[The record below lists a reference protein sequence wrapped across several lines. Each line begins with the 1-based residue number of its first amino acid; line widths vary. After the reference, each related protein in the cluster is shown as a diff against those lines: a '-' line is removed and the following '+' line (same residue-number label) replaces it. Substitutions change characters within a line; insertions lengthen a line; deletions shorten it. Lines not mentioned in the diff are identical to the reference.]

1 MTAPAV
7 ETAAPQVSE
16 PVVPV
21 TEAAPV
27 VSAPITPAVTP
38 TPEAPVVTEP
48 LSRKDAKRGL
58 HEDLRTKAEAP
69 AETPV
74 VVAPE
79 SQPTDAVIPE
89 APVVPVAAPAAPAF
103 TIVPIPEGHPLREMG
118 MTEFV
123 ARSAQEER
131 GARAAINSY
140 VRRNQVSTL
149 EAQVHQFQQEK
160 VEREARDAA
169 MQKWTGRPEYAAI
182 MEKANEIRDA
192 FGEDVANQFLRGQNA
207 DFEKVAQQEYA
218 ERMGAVESERVQQMA
233 QAWKQEAWQNVST
246 LPAAIR
252 ELPSYSQEFEK
263 AVQSFDSE
271 LALGHFPD
279 IKPGDGDAMHRAFM
293 QFFSSR
299 LTTLPEVV
307 QVYRSLGERD
317 VQARTAAAAKAAEE
331 QRRIDKIRTDAVEE
345 FKRQSAATRTQTP
358 TNPLANLGAVSR
370 DRLPAGSE
378 AAIPAAEDLSP
389 NQLRKALR
397 NGAREDMRRRLGG

>member
-7 ETAAPQVSE
+7 ETAAPQVTE
-16 PVVPV
+16 PVV
-21 TEAAPV
+21 EAAVVAPV
-27 VSAPITPAVTP
+27 VVDTPVVP
-38 TPEAPVVTEP
+38 TPVVPSGPLTRKEA
-48 LSRKDAKRGL
+48 RRGL
-58 HEDLRTKAEAP
+58 HEDLHGKMTETP
-69 AETPV
+69 VVETPV

-79 SQPTDAVIPE
+79 GQPTDTVTPAVVE
-89 APVVPVAAPAAPAF
+89 TPVAAPVASTLTP
-103 TIVPIPEGHPLREMG
+103 IRIPIPDGHPM
-118 MTEFV
+118 
-123 ARSAQEER
+123 RSTGVDAITVSSPQEER
-131 GARAAINSY
+131 AVRAAINSY
-140 VRRNQVSTL
+140 ARRNENESLKTQL
-149 EAQVHQFQQEK
+149 HQLQQEK

-218 ERMGAVESERVQQMA
+218 DRMGAVESERVQQMA

-307 QVYRSLGERD
+307 QVYRSLGERET
-317 VQARTAAAAKAAEE
+317 QARTAAAAKAAED